1 MLISTVSA
9 VSRIDPIYLKVSKNF
24 GIRQPEIMWK
34 IVFPAVF
41 PQIAN
46 AIHLALG
53 TSWIFLVAGEMV
65 GAQSG
70 LGYQIID
77 ARNNLRADTLLA
89 TIIVIGVIGLVL
101 DALLKVIEKRILKY
115 WGGEE

>member
-1 MLISTVSA
+1 
-9 VSRIDPIYLKVSKNF
+9 
-24 GIRQPEIMWK
+24 
-34 IVFPAVF
+34 
-41 PQIAN
+41 
-46 AIHLALG
+46 
-53 TSWIFLVAGEMV
+53 MV